1 MHFRTRRTEGAAMS
15 EVIETDYL
23 VVGAGAAGMAFT
35 DSLLT
40 HSDATVT
47 VVDRRHAPGGH
58 WVDAYPFVRLHQ
70 PSTFYGVASVPM
82 EHDRVDRSG
91 LNAGFHELAGADE
104 LRAYY
109 ARVMQQH
116 FIPSG
121 RVRYFPKSDYVP
133 DPAGGH
139 RFVSHLTGVTQEVR
153 VRRKIVDTSYL
164 EGSIPANGPPPF
176 EVADGARWMPTGD
189 ITRLETRPARF
200 VVIGAGKTALDTCV
214 WLLSQGVRPAAIR
227 WVKPREGWWLNRR
240 YHQPHSFLPDF
251 YAGLG
256 LQLRAI
262 AQAISVDDVFAQ
274 LESDGVF
281 LRVDTAVAPTMCHG
295 AIVGEAELGLL
306 RQIEDVVRLGRVRRI
321 ERDRIVLDEGTVPT
335 DENAVHVHCAA
346 RGLAKPSLRP
356 IFEAGRVTVQPCFW
370 GFASY
375 QFALLGVVEAT
386 VESDQDKN
394 RLCPPVAYWD
404 KNADY
409 LSTYLAALVFE
420 QARAGYP
427 ALAAWAK
434 GTRLN
439 PLGAIG
445 QYRDH
450 PGVADTRERIK
461 EFGLAAARN
470 IGKLIPASA

>member
-1 MHFRTRRTEGAAMS
+1 MS
-15 EVIETDYL
+15 EALETDYL

-47 VVDRRHAPGGH
+47 IVDRRHASGGH

-70 PSTFYGVASVPM
+70 PTTFYGVASVPM
-82 EHDRVDRSG
+82 EHDGVEQSG
-91 LNAGFHELAGADE
+91 LNAGFHQLAGADE

-109 ARVMQQH
+109 PRVMQQH

-121 RVRYFPKSDYVP
+121 RVRYFPGSDYLP
-133 DPAGGH
+133 DPAGRH
-139 RFVSHLTGVTQEVR
+139 RFVSHLTGVTHEVN
-153 VRRKIVDTSYL
+153 VRRKLVDTTYL
-164 EGSIPANGPPPF
+164 EGSIPAVGLPPF
-176 EVADGARWMPTGD
+176 QVADGVHCVPVGD
-189 ITRLETRPARF
+189 VTRLRSRPERF
-200 VVIGAGKTALDTCV
+200 VIIGAGKTALDACV
-214 WLLSQGVRPAAIR
+214 WLLSQGVRPSAIR

-240 YHQPHSFLPDF
+240 YHQPHAFLPEF
-251 YAGLG
+251 YAAQG

-262 AQAISVDDVFAQ
+262 AQATSVADVFAQ
-274 LESDGVF
+274 LESDGLF

-295 AIVGEAELGLL
+295 AIVSEAELGLL
-306 RQIEDVVRLGRVRRI
+306 RQIKDVVRLGRVRRI

-335 DENAVHVHCAA
+335 DANAVHVHCAA
-346 RGLAKPSLRP
+346 RGLATPPLRL
-356 IFEAGRVTVQPCFW
+356 IFETGRVTVQPCFW

-375 QFALLGVVEAT
+375 QFAMLGVVEAT
-386 VESDQDKN
+386 IESDQDKN
-394 RLCPPVAYWD
+394 RLCPPIAYWD
-404 KNADY
+404 KNVDY
-409 LSTYLAALVFE
+409 LSAYGAALAFE
-420 QARAGYP
+420 QARAVHP

-445 QYRDH
+445 QYRDQ
-450 PGVADTRERIK
+450 PGVAETRERIR

-470 IGKLIPASA
+470 IGTLIRASD